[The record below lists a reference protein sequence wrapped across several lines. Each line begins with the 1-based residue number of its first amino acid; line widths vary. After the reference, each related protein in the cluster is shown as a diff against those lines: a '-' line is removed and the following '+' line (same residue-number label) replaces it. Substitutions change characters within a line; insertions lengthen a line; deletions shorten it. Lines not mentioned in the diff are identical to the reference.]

1 VSWAWSVPAGIAAV
15 GIVATLA
22 LARRTARLAD
32 GLRQDLEELA
42 RLRPALVEA
51 RDDMTATAVA
61 VRRMQ
66 PGR

>member
-1 VSWAWSVPAGIAAV
+1 LSWAWTIPGGLAAV
-15 GIVATLA
+15 GVAA
-22 LARRTARLAD
+22 AVVMAWRTARLAD
-32 GLRQDLEELA
+32 GLRRDLEELG

-51 RDDMTATAVA
+51 RDELTATAVA